1 MLSKDMNHGCIL
13 AVEGNVGTWLIMH
26 VSISSWLK
34 ALPPLTLSMCLK
46 YISLKEFS
54 MEHDPHIIGVT

>member
-1 MLSKDMNHGCIL
+1 
-13 AVEGNVGTWLIMH
+13 MH

-46 YISLKEFS
+46 YINLKEFS